1 MKGSLFIKFG
11 AARKVHEERRI
22 DVIVLFF
29 FFLKDKETIH
39 KSRNDVM
46 TFIVMKAGVFGE
58 FGTKNINIYF

>member
-39 KSRNDVM
+39 KSRNDVRHLS
-46 TFIVMKAGVFGE
+46 
-58 FGTKNINIYF
+58 